1 MAAGKKAKIAGRAD
15 RDAGR
20 TKDCPA
26 CANPKMTVVKFVRQ
40 SRASGIFW
48 TCDKCGF
55 EEPTK

>member
-1 MAAGKKAKIAGRAD
+1 MATAKKAKLAIRTD

-20 TKDCPA
+20 NKVCPS

-48 TCDKCGF
+48 LCDKCNH